1 VSILVGQAHGIVY
14 DPIGERNS
22 ASSRNGGQMTDERYH
37 AYRQVMAALA
47 TDGAAVLTPTERELL
62 SDAAE
67 GYLLMRSP
75 TDAEAAEL
83 AANVAAVL
91 DGLVETRRW
100 REETAAAVR
109 DAIQACG
116 PQLEPVPA

>member
-1 VSILVGQAHGIVY
+1 
-14 DPIGERNS
+14 
-22 ASSRNGGQMTDERYH
+22 MTDERYR
-37 AYRQVMAALA
+37 AYRQVIAALA

-62 SDAAE
+62 RDAAE

-75 TDAEAAEL
+75 AEDEAPDL

-91 DGLVETRRW
+91 DALVESRRW
-100 REETAAAVR
+100 REETAVAVHT
-109 DAIQACG
+109 AIQACG